1 MHLYLKKCAVLAL
14 CLSGVAQAATWQ
26 DLKVGAGGWVRGLTV
41 HSDGTMVARTD
52 TVGAYLYN
60 GSSWVQLV
68 NSSSLPASFINS
80 VDIATFSPNG
90 GTGGGVWE
98 VAIAPLNSSLM
109 YMAFDGYVWKS
120 ANKGGTWTQTSYA
133 QDGSMNP
140 TVNGVGEVGQKMAVD
155 PSNNNI
161 VYVGGVA
168 SGLRVTTDG
177 GTTWN
182 TVAGVPAGTG
192 AGMVGILFDPASPVV
207 GGATQGIYAFRSGTG
222 LYHSTNGG
230 STWTQ
235 TTGGPTAI
243 SYAAITTSGLY
254 YAIDTGA
261 DTVQR
266 YNGTTWANLSTG
278 GSGGETFHSL
288 AINPFNQNE
297 IVAGTSGGAI
307 NVSYNGGATWTGM
320 IFGAGGGLTSADIP
334 WLAPGNQNSSQGN
347 MSPWYWV
354 TGGGL
359 AFSPSTNGLL
369 FQSAGTGMWRM
380 NVPTNAT
387 SSTALIWADFSVGIE
402 NLVTKAIVVPPSPGT
417 GLPILV
423 SQDRPF
429 FKITNPNVYQSTYGP
444 VRNQLTQG
452 WSADYASSDPTF
464 IAGLADA
471 SVYGQPEQSGY
482 STDGGATWT
491 RFATNAPGSGSGGTI
506 AASTPQNLIW
516 APADR
521 VQPSY
526 TMNQGATWTG
536 ITLPGVSSWSNFDS
550 AYYFDQRS
558 VTADRVLA
566 NTFYLYYGNY
576 GVFKTTNGGAA
587 WTEVHTGAI
596 DPGYF
601 GYNSTIMSVPGNAGH
616 LFYTS
621 GNIGGTTPNSPR
633 AVPFYRSTDGGAT
646 WQAVANVIA
655 VTSFGFGAAAP
666 GKTYPAIYIVGF
678 VNNVYGIWQSI
689 DNAVTWTNIGPNG
702 TAYPLGN
709 LNLIDCISGD
719 PNIFGQVYVG
729 TNGGG
734 YAYLSA
740 SGAQPIPMAPTNLTV
755 H

>member
-1 MHLYLKKCAVLAL
+1 MHLYLKKCAVVAL

-26 DLKVGAGGWVRGLTV
+26 DLKVGAGGYGRGFIM
-41 HSDGTMVARTD
+41 HSDGTMVVRTD

-60 GSSWVQLV
+60 GTSWVQLV
-68 NSSSLPASFINS
+68 NSSSMPASFVNS
-80 VDIATFSPNG
+80 VDISTFGPNG
-90 GTGGGVWE
+90 GTGGGVFE
-98 VAIAPLNSSLM
+98 MAIAPLNSSIM
-109 YMAFDGYVWKS
+109 YMAFDGYVFRS
-120 ANKGGTWTQTSYA
+120 TNKGGTWTQTA
-133 QDGSMNP
+133 FPQDGSMNP
-140 TVNGVGEVGQKMAVD
+140 NQNNVSEMGQKMAVD
-155 PSNNNI
+155 PANSNI
-161 VYVGGVA
+161 VYVGSTSNA
-168 SGLRVTTDG
+168 LKFTTDG
-177 GTTWN
+177 GNTWN
-182 TVAGVPAGTG
+182 TAGVPAGTG
-192 AGMVGILFDPASPVV
+192 YGITGILFDPSSPVV
-207 GGATQGIYAFRSGTG
+207 GGATQGIYAHRNGTG
-222 LYHSTNGG
+222 LYHTTNGG
-230 STWTQ
+230 TTWTQ
-235 TTGGPTAI
+235 TTGGPSAI
-243 SYAAITTSGLY
+243 SYAAMTSAGLY
-254 YAIDTGA
+254 LAVDTGA
-261 DTVQR
+261 DTIQS
-266 YNGTTWANLSTG
+266 YNGKTWTNLNP
-278 GSGGETFHSL
+278 GSSQAKTYHTV
-288 AINPFNQNE
+288 AVNPFNQSE
-297 IVAGTSGGAI
+297 IVAGTLSGQI
-307 NVSYNGGATWTGM
+307 NVSYNGGSSWTGM

-334 WLAPGNQNSSQGN
+334 WLANGSSGVN
-347 MSPWYWV
+347 NPYYYL

-359 AFSPSTNGLL
+359 AFSPTTNGLL
-369 FQSAGTGMWRM
+369 FQSGGTGMWQTT
-380 NVPTNAT
+380 VPTNAT
-387 SSTALIWADFSVGIE
+387 ANTAITWADFSVGIE

-417 GLPILV
+417 GLPILI

-444 VRNQLTQG
+444 VNTQLTQG

-464 IAGLADA
+464 IVGLADA
-471 SVYGQPEQSGY
+471 SVFGQPEQSGY

-526 TMNQGATWTG
+526 TTNQGSSWNA
-536 ITLPGVSSWSNFDS
+536 INLPGVSDWSNFHF
-550 AYYFDQRS
+550 AYYLNQRS

-587 WTEVHTGAI
+587 WTEVHTGAL
-596 DPGYF
+596 DPGYY

-633 AVPFYRSTDGGAT
+633 VVPFYRSTDGGAT
-646 WQAVANVIA
+646 WQAVATVTA
-655 VTSFGFGAAAP
+655 VGSFGFGAAAP

-689 DNAVTWTNIGPNG
+689 DNAVTWTNIGQNG

-709 LNLIDCISGD
+709 LELIDCISGD
-719 PNIFGQVYVG
+719 PNIFGRVYVG
-729 TNGGG
+729 TSGGG